1 MALRDDEMNQ
11 PIIRPDPF
19 EHEWSEGDQ
28 SGYVG
33 PGGEMLDRFG
43 RPLNAAAGTPAGPGF
58 TQATSFKSGSPSG
71 GMSGGA
77 GIAAALANALRPSPS
92 LSGPTTTEPGRMPFS
107 GGTGFDAS
115 EPLINRSR
123 GGVSPALGSVL
134 RGGQGNDQTPLT
146 QALMA
151 QLLQRRGT
159 PPRIV

>member
-11 PIIRPDPF
+11 PIIRPDFPEPSPGEDWPWGF
-19 EHEWSEGDQ
+19 SPTGEKL
-28 SGYVG
+28 G
-33 PGGEMLDRFG
+33 PTGQPLMNPSDFNTG
-43 RPLNAAAGTPAGPGF
+43 RPSRAGAAGGGF
-58 TQATSFKSGSPSG
+58 QSLGAIGS
-71 GMSGGA
+71 
-77 GIAAALANALRPSPS
+77 ALANSMRPSPS
-92 LSGPTTTEPGRMPFS
+92 LTAQPVGAPAPMPM
-107 GGTGFDAS
+107 GGGGAGFDAS